1 MSPRASVR
9 TIDHFAQ
16 LCALLDDGFAVRADV
31 LAAAGLDEAAW
42 QALRAEWVPRLAS
55 GDAPELALH
64 FGRAYAHARRHP
76 GDVAPPQPV
85 VEEDTDVDAPTLG
98 ADTDPTERTA
108 AGGFPLAGPATPFR
122 VPTLLPPALNPYTAA
137 STPRQPSP
145 AVAAADPTEA
155 TLEVPCVPLQA
166 AAAALPFPLPT
177 SDGRRQRLQR
187 FNTQTGQP
195 LSTPIWVDDPTPS
208 R

>member
-1 MSPRASVR
+1 MSKDAPAS
-9 TIDHFAQ
+9 TIERFAQ

-42 QALRAEWVPRLAS
+42 QALRVEWVPRLAS

-76 GDVAPPQPV
+76 GDVTPPQPV
-85 VEEDTDVDAPTLG
+85 EEEDTDVDALSVG
-98 ADTDPTERTA
+98 ANTDPTERTV
-108 AGGFPLAGPATPFR
+108 AGGFPLAGPAMPFR
-122 VPTLLPPALNPYTAA
+122 VPALLPPALNPYAAA
-137 STPRQPSP
+137 STPCQPSP
-145 AVAAADPTEA
+145 AVAAVDLGEA
-155 TLEVPCVPLQA
+155 TLAVPCGSFQ
-166 AAAALPFPLPT
+166 AAAALPFSSPT

-187 FNTQTGQP
+187 FDTQTGQP
-195 LSTPIWVDDPTPS
+195 LATPIWVDDPAPP